1 MRVAPQLPPELERK
15 LDDAVRLIVRRARP
29 QAIILFGS
37 YAGGAQGPDSDVDLL
52 VVAETDERAEL
63 AAELLEM
70 LEPVFEQQRFDLLVC
85 TPRWW
90 ERARHVRGF
99 VTHEADRKGVRIYGP
114 A

>member
-1 MRVAPQLPPELERK
+1 MRLPPQLPPALERR
-15 LDDAVRLIVRRARP
+15 LDEAVRLIVQRAQP

-37 YAGGAQGPDSDVDLL
+37 CAEGARGPDSDVDLL

-63 AAELLEM
+63 AAELREM

-90 ERARHVRGF
+90 ERARHVHGF
-99 VTHEADRKGVRIYGP
+99 VTREADRKGVRIHE
-114 A
+114 AA